1 MGSTKFI
8 LGMRD
13 RYFNELYKI
22 FQRDPQAVFI
32 TADNGAPTLDQFAR
46 DFPDRFINVGIAEQQ
61 LIGMA
66 CGMAFE
72 GKKVYVYA
80 IAPFVS
86 LRCYEQVKLD
96 VCAMN
101 LPIVLIGVG
110 AGYAY
115 DIMGPSHHTV
125 EDVSIM
131 RALPNLK
138 VYTMADGSSA
148 AALAEVVHQDRAP
161 QYIRFDRAGIPEVYA
176 SRPVAIEEGMTQL
189 RDGQDVCIIAS
200 GVMVHTALAVAD
212 ILRQTSQLN
221 VGVIDAFRIKPMN
234 VEFLKQALHNVERV
248 VTLEEHLLA
257 GGLGSAVAELF
268 IDHDLHIP
276 TMRIGQDDR
285 FVFDYGGRNAIWEK
299 YGLDVG
305 AVATRIMKW
314 VKGESAR
321 DCDLRNTTP
330 ALESHSA
337 RY

>member
-1 MGSTKFI
+1 MGTTQFI

-13 RYFNELYKI
+13 RYFQELYTI

-46 DFPDRFINVGIAEQQ
+46 DFPDRFFNVGIAEQQ

-72 GKKVYVYA
+72 GKKVYAYA

-86 LRCYEQVKLD
+86 LRVYEQVKLD

-125 EDVSIM
+125 EDISIM

-138 VYTMADGSSA
+138 VYGMADGSSA
-148 AALAEVVHQDRAP
+148 AELASIVHQDQSP
-161 QYIRFDRAGIPEVYA
+161 QYIRFDRAGLPEIYT
-176 SRPVAIEEGMTQL
+176 SRSVTIADGLTQL
-189 RDGQDVCIIAS
+189 RKGQDVCIIAT

-212 ILRQTSQLN
+212 LLQQTNNLR
-221 VGVIDAFRIKPMN
+221 VGVIDLFRIKPLN
-234 VEFLKQALHNVERV
+234 AALLRQYLRDVGRV

-257 GGLGSAVAELF
+257 GGLGSAIAELF
-268 IDHDLHIP
+268 VDHGVHLP
-276 TMRIGQDDR
+276 MMRIGQQDR
-285 FVFDYGGRNAIWEK
+285 FVFDYGGRKAIWEK

-305 AVATRIMKW
+305 AVTARIVKW
-314 VKGESAR
+314 VGGGSMEETELQASAPV
-321 DCDLRNTTP
+321 LQ
-330 ALESHSA
+330 SHSSH
-337 RY
+337 Y

>member
-1 MGSTKFI
+1 MGATKFI

-22 FQRDPQAVFI
+22 FERDPQAIFI

-125 EDVSIM
+125 EDISIM

-138 VYTMADGSSA
+138 VYSMADGSSA
-148 AALAEVVHQDRAP
+148 AELAQVVHQDSSP

-176 SRPVAIEEGMTQL
+176 SRPIAIEDGLTQL
-189 RDGQDVCIIAS
+189 RQGKDVCIIAT
-200 GVMVHTALAVAD
+200 GVMVHTALAAAD
-212 ILRQTSQLN
+212 ILRQTSNLN

-234 VEFLKQALHNVERV
+234 AELLKQYLHNVDRV

-257 GGLGSAVAELF
+257 GGLGSAIAELL
-268 IDHDLHIP
+268 IDHDVRIP
-276 TMRIGQDDR
+276 TMRIGQNDR
-285 FVFDYGGRNAIWEK
+285 FVFEYGGRNAIWEK

-305 AVATRIMKW
+305 AVTSRIVKW
-314 VKGESAR
+314 VRGESAGAP
-321 DCDLRNTTP
+321 DAPAQTP
-330 ALESHSA
+330 QSEPHSA